1 MRSKGEFRR
10 IQKAFQTTGLS
21 QPKQIRCC
29 VFHPPQHVWGW
40 LSRSFHASAH
50 QEKLNTS
57 QQQQQQHRRT
67 QGNQH
72 SLWFLSKIKFF
83 FQKSWVFP
91 GSLETS
97 PGGCRFVIG
106 NVQEAILNQ
115 KLSSTSAYST
125 FEKVTHVTPERM
137 SGTLGKA
144 LPLKHPCHYPYIDA
158 SKGDGFYSFMFT
170 GSSPTLGEVDI
181 QLCWNMVNLVNSL
194 SRKTQI
200 ELELSP
206 GNLRYDVKF
215 FPPIHFTFAWT
226 TWMPPVN
233 SCKWAH
239 CMVADLLMHGAPS
252 TWRQE
257 IFRFFRKGTTWPVSF
272 LGHLDISRLQQVVMM
287 KFHCNK
293 TVGGSTA
300 ICYQELRMKR
310 PCKVRE
316 LGSGQWN
323 DGKMNVVAIE
333 LLSQNAKLNGAKIS
347 EFWGL
352 QFAVLI
358 LCFRDCMLAWA
369 AKRCRLHPHTH
380 IQCGQLCSLYC
391 IQQFLLGAF
400 LKIRNPTKK
409 SVVFWFQKLWIL
421 TILVILWLCI
431 IHGSLWELSTLGYA
445 PQGDN
450 LMPPLRR
457 SWTVH
462 VSIWSFRLL
471 LENPD
476 WKLSITACK
485 FPLSDLLRHSN

>member
-57 QQQQQQHRRT
+57 QQQQQHRRT

-83 FQKSWVFP
+83 FQKSCVFP

-144 LPLKHPCHYPYIDA
+144 LPLKHPCHYPYINA

-181 QLCWNMVNLVNSL
+181 QLCWNMVILVNSL

-206 GNLRYDVKF
+206 GNLRYDIYDVKF
-215 FPPIHFTFAWT
+215 FPTIHFCLNHMNA
-226 TWMPPVN
+226 PPVN
-233 SCKWAH
+233 SCKWAT
-239 CMVADLLMHGAPS
+239 MHGYRLTSAWSPKHLKTRDLPFLS
-252 TWRQE
+252 
-257 IFRFFRKGTTWPVSF
+257 KGTTWPVSF

-316 LGSGQWN
+316 LGSGQWS
-323 DGKMNVVAIE
+323 DGKMYVLAIE
-333 LLSQNAKLNGAKIS
+333 LLFQNAKLYGVKIS
-347 EFWGL
+347 EFRGL

-358 LCFRDCMLAWA
+358 FVL
-369 AKRCRLHPHTH
+369 
-380 IQCGQLCSLYC
+380 
-391 IQQFLLGAF
+391 
-400 LKIRNPTKK
+400 
-409 SVVFWFQKLWIL
+409 
-421 TILVILWLCI
+421 
-431 IHGSLWELSTLGYA
+431 
-445 PQGDN
+445 
-450 LMPPLRR
+450 
-457 SWTVH
+457 
-462 VSIWSFRLL
+462 
-471 LENPD
+471 
-476 WKLSITACK
+476 
-485 FPLSDLLRHSN
+485 